1 MLDAA
6 RDFFADSN
14 AAQGLFHVFRR
25 DVGTVRLWEQEP
37 EPEVDPETGSLL
49 SAEDIRTL
57 EGFCGDVSSYFGKMY
72 RWLEDFIKNG
82 AEEGRFTEKQAQQD
96 LQIALWYSLRLQ

>member
-1 MLDAA
+1 MYKRQGLYYGYLDFLAWDLPAVLDAA

-25 DVGTVRLWEQEP
+25 DVGTVRLWEREP

-57 EGFCGDVSSYFGKMY
+57 EGFCGDVSSYFGK
-72 RWLEDFIKNG
+72 RCV
-82 AEEGRFTEKQAQQD
+82 
-96 LQIALWYSLRLQ
+96 